1 MSRHWYWRV
10 AQSAAVSLELLAAY
24 PVMQLVLAA
33 PSHVST
39 ILARASGGI
48 HGIADAAGGMQY
60 KIDPQQFLS
69 KRTLIRK

>member
-10 AQSAAVSLELLAAY
+10 AQSAAVSLDTYLV
-24 PVMQLVLAA
+24 PQLVLAT

-48 HGIADAAGGMQY
+48 VGIADAAGGIQY
-60 KIDPQQFLS
+60 KTDPPAISF
-69 KRTLIRK
+69 KRDPNP